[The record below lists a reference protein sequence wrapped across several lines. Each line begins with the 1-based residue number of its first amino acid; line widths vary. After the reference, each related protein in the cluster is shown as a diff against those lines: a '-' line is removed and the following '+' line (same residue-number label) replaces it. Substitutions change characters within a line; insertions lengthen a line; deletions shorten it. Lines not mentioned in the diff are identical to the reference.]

1 MTGSGPAPGA
11 AMSRPDQPA
20 PPATIRKRL
29 GARSIVLIGMM
40 GAGKSTV
47 GRRLAARLGLPFAD
61 ADTEIEKA
69 AGCSIPEIFAAHGE
83 AYFRDGERRVIA
95 RLLDEGPQVVA
106 AGGGAWMNPQTR
118 EKVAE
123 KGISVW
129 LKADLDLLRRRVKR
143 RNNRPLL
150 AGTDAGE
157 KLMQLSAERDPVY
170 ALADVTVIS
179 GDVPHDTVVDDMLS
193 ELTGVL
199 GRKENESG
207 DE

>member
-1 MTGSGPAPGA
+1 
-11 AMSRPDQPA
+11 MSRHDQA
-20 PPATIRKRL
+20 SPATIRERL

-47 GRRLAARLGLPFAD
+47 GRRLAARLGLPFSD

-69 AGCSIPEIFAAHGE
+69 AGCGIPEIFAAHGE

-129 LKADLDLLRRRVKR
+129 LKADLDLLRRRVRR

-157 KLMQLSAERDPVY
+157 KLAQLSAERDPVY
-170 ALADVTVIS
+170 ALADLTVIS
-179 GDVPHDTVVDDMLS
+179 GDVPHDAVVDDVLS
-193 ELTGVL
+193 GLAGVL
-199 GRKENESG
+199 GCEGNDSG